1 MSSPIA
7 RRKAE
12 HVSICLNQAVNF
24 QKLTTGFEKIQLAH
38 CALPELDFEEID
50 TQIPFLGKV
59 LAFPFMITGMTGG
72 FEAARTL
79 NQQLA
84 EVCQEHR
91 LALGLGSQR
100 QALENSEHLASF
112 LEARRLARDIPLLG
126 NIGAAQIVSA
136 AQRRLVLRMME
147 KLQPDAIAVHLNPLQ
162 EIVQPEGDSNF
173 RGVLTGIRELV
184 TESAI
189 PVVVKETGAGIAGQ
203 VARRLKEVGVRII
216 DVSGAGGTSWAAVE
230 SFRADDPHFAQKFWD
245 WGIPTVR
252 CLQEM
257 ASIPDLQIIASGGI
271 RDGVDVAKACV
282 LGALLAGMATPVL
295 KILVEQGP
303 AGLSRAIARWQ
314 HEFKITMF
322 LTGCRRVPD
331 LSQVDFFK
339 LD

>member
-12 HVSICLNQAVNF
+12 HVSICLNQAVNY

-59 LAFPFMITGMTGG
+59 LAFPLMITGMTGG
-72 FEAARTL
+72 FDAARAL

-100 QALENSEHLASF
+100 QALENSDHLASF
-112 LEARRLARDIPLLG
+112 LEARRLARNIPLLG
-126 NIGAAQIVSA
+126 NIGAAQIVCA
-136 AQRRLVLRMME
+136 EQRRQVLRMMD

-162 EIVQPEGDSNF
+162 EIVQPEGDLNF
-173 RGVLTGIRELV
+173 RGVLAGLHELV
-184 TESAI
+184 REATI
-189 PVVVKETGAGIAGQ
+189 PVVVKETGAGISGQ
-203 VARRLKEVGVRII
+203 VAQRLKEAGISII
-216 DVSGAGGTSWAAVE
+216 DLSGAGGTSWAAVE
-230 SFRADDPHFAQKFWD
+230 SYRADDPHFAQKFWD

-252 CLQEM
+252 CLQEL
-257 ASIPDLQIIASGGI
+257 AAIEKLQIIASGGI
-271 RDGVDVAKACV
+271 RDGVEVAKACV

-322 LTGCRRVPD
+322 LTGCRQVSD
-331 LSQVDFFK
+331 LSQIDYFE
-339 LD
+339 LN